1 MVALESDECSLE
13 TKISDLQ
20 YLNPKQFASF
30 AKDIAN
36 YGLEK
41 LCKALSRAWGV
52 WWMQDGSVDITQID
66 NEFHRVRYVDFET
79 GELKH
84 AFVSFEE
91 NAGGSAGQLDCLRKS
106 IVSLYPPNTHAN
118 VENILQLINAHH
130 HVPMCEDLPGD
141 SVLENEEVKDDEDID
156 MDEYFRADDPF

>member
-1 MVALESDECSLE
+1 
-13 TKISDLQ
+13 
-20 YLNPKQFASF
+20 
-30 AKDIAN
+30 
-36 YGLEK
+36 
-41 LCKALSRAWGV
+41 
-52 WWMQDGSVDITQID
+52 MQDGSVDITQID

-91 NAGGSAGQLDCLRKS
+91 NT
-106 IVSLYPPNTHAN
+106 YAN

-130 HVPMCEDLPGD
+130 HGPMCEDLPGD

>member
-1 MVALESDECSLE
+1 M
-13 TKISDLQ
+13 
-20 YLNPKQFASF
+20 
-30 AKDIAN
+30 
-36 YGLEK
+36 
-41 LCKALSRAWGV
+41 
-52 WWMQDGSVDITQID
+52 DITQID

-84 AFVSFEE
+84 VFVSFEE

-106 IVSLYPPNTHAN
+106 IVLLYPPNTHTN

-141 SVLENEEVKDDEDID
+141 SVLENEEVKDNEDID
-156 MDEYFRADDPF
+156 MDESHDITKDTPP

>member
-1 MVALESDECSLE
+1 MAVFESDECSLE

-91 NAGGSAGQLDCLRKS
+91 N
-106 IVSLYPPNTHAN
+106 THAN

>member
-1 MVALESDECSLE
+1 MR
-13 TKISDLQ
+13 
-20 YLNPKQFASF
+20 
-30 AKDIAN
+30 
-36 YGLEK
+36 EK
-41 LCKALSRAWGV
+41 LCKELSRAWGV

-79 GELKH
+79 GELRH

-91 NAGGSAGQLDCLRKS
+91 IAGGSAGQLNCLRES

-130 HVPMCEDLPGD
+130 HGPMCEDLPGD